1 MNYNQRDALTT
12 MVYQEGMDAIEA
24 IIHLL
29 PAATVSISTQY
40 DKTEEHSV
48 YASKLKEAKQLLM
61 DAYITERRSKS
72 LRKQLLEGMK

>member
-29 PAATVSISTQY
+29 PAATVSISAQY
-40 DKTEEHSV
+40 DKTEEHKV

-61 DAYITERRSKS
+61 DAYIIRQAIKESQKAIA
-72 LRKQLLEGMK
+72 

>member
-1 MNYNQRDALTT
+1 MNYNQRDALNT
-12 MVYQEGMDAIEA
+12 MLYQDGMDALEA
-24 IIHLL
+24 ITHLI

-61 DAYITERRSKS
+61 DAYVIREAIKESQKAIA
-72 LRKQLLEGMK
+72 

>member
-24 IIHLL
+24 IMHLL
-29 PAATVSISTQY
+29 PAATATVSISTRY

-61 DAYITERRSKS
+61 DAYIIREAIKESQKAIA
-72 LRKQLLEGMK
+72 